1 MTCKGATVK
10 FVGFE
15 GGFIQK
21 SCKIRDRICIFAGN
35 MPALSNPVRVRISVW
50 FALFSCGVT
59 VSRQILAL
67 KIEVR
72 ALAGKRFF

>member
-1 MTCKGATVK
+1 
-10 FVGFE
+10 
-15 GGFIQK
+15 
-21 SCKIRDRICIFAGN
+21 